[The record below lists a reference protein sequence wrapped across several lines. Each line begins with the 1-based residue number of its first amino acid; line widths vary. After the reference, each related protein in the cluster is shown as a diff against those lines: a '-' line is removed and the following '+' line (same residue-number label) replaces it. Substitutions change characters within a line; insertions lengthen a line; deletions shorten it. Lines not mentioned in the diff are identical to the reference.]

1 MTGNGWV
8 LHSAILVETRE
19 GVSLSQ
25 AAAPIP
31 TYEISFESNI
41 AFAAAFLFNT
51 ANIPSAPP
59 GNFDALSGMGINLD
73 PVQWQGYL
81 EVNDSSNP
89 GVTQRINP
97 GEKFYVRVQNSSGWT
112 MSQVYTFTLQN
123 SDQVCTLG

>member
-25 AAAPIP
+25 AAAEIP

-41 AFAAAFLFNT
+41 AFANAYLFNT
-51 ANIPSAPP
+51 ANVPSAPP
-59 GNFDALSGMGINLD
+59 GNFDALSSEGLNID
-73 PVQWQGYL
+73 PIYWQGYL
-81 EVNDSSNP
+81 EVNDTSNP
-89 GVTQRINP
+89 GVIQRINP
-97 GEKFYVRVQNSSGWT
+97 GEKFYVRVQNASGWT
-112 MSQVYTFTLQN
+112 MSQVFTFTLQN